1 LIVLG
6 VNLKELKVE
15 ESIRIELNNSET
27 KDCFVNGDKI
37 QGSNCNWSRGKIEN
51 SHVYSWK
58 RRRFG
63 ITVHRL
69 LPHTRDRFSRK
80 MRQNGYIHGPRLLP
94 SLPAAQYHTMHLQMK
109 VGRYHCRTV
118 SSHRAGR
125 PWSLSW
131 GQTECTLWPYKG
143 QRKARQ
149 GGGGRRAQRE
159 RPRNQESHKTEDD
172 TEIQREERPEKKKT
186 KEKADRTEREGENP
200 ESRRKQEI
208 KRKKGEDVAQPG
220 RHQRLHL
227 RSSSYRSVAFFFP
240 RFSFLITLAL
250 LPACVSNSRTHAR
263 Q

>member
-6 VNLKELKVE
+6 VILKELKVE

-27 KDCFVNGDKI
+27 KDCFVNVDKI

-51 SHVYSWK
+51 SHFYSWK

-63 ITVHRL
+63 IAVHRL
-69 LPHTRDRFSRK
+69 L
-80 MRQNGYIHGPRLLP
+80 L

-149 GGGGRRAQRE
+149 GGGGTESTE
-159 RPRNQESHKTEDD
+159 RKATKPRITQDRGRHRD
-172 TEIQREERPEKKKT
+172 TERRERPEKKKT

-227 RSSSYRSVAFFFP
+227 RSSSYRSVEFFFP
-240 RFSFLITLAL
+240 RFSFLITQAL

>member
-1 LIVLG
+1 MIVLG
-6 VNLKELKVE
+6 VILKELKVE

-27 KDCFVNGDKI
+27 KDCFVNVDKI

-51 SHVYSWK
+51 SHFYSWK

-63 ITVHRL
+63 IAVHRL
-69 LPHTRDRFSRK
+69 L
-80 MRQNGYIHGPRLLP
+80 L

-172 TEIQREERPEKKKT
+172 TEIQREERDQRKRKQKKRQI
-186 KEKADRTEREGENP
+186 EQRERERILRAE
-200 ESRRKQEI
+200 ESRR
-208 KRKKGEDVAQPG
+208 
-220 RHQRLHL
+220 
-227 RSSSYRSVAFFFP
+227 
-240 RFSFLITLAL
+240 
-250 LPACVSNSRTHAR
+250 
-263 Q
+263 